1 VSTFEA
7 AMPIYNHLEL
17 SGTLDDDARLPRGI
31 SMLII
36 GALSVLSWMVLIT
49 LFMALRAIV

>member
-1 VSTFEA
+1 
-7 AMPIYNHLEL
+7 MPIYNHLEL

-36 GALSVLSWMVLIT
+36 GGLSVLAWVVLIA